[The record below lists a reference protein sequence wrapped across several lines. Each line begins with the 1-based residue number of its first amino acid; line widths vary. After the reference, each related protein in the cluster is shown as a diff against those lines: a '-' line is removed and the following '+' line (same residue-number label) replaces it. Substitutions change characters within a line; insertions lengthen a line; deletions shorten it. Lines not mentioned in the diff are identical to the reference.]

1 MTAVKK
7 KQAKSRQTT
16 RVKFSNLEKMMFP
29 AAGLTKGDLL
39 DYYNQIAPRLLP
51 HLKDRPVTIERL
63 PDGLSKPNAPRF
75 WQKNTPAYY
84 PSWIPRIELP
94 TEAGKPVVYSMV
106 NDLETLLYFVN
117 QGTITFHVYMS
128 RVKNLEHPDYVVFDL
143 DRSEST
149 FGNVVK
155 IATTLRDILKKHK
168 IDSYPKTTGKSGLHV
183 LVPWKQVAGYD
194 AARDWAMSIAEQ
206 IVKAMPKIATT
217 ERYKDQRGK
226 RVYIDVI
233 QNALGHHAV
242 PPYVIRAVP
251 EATVSTP
258 LLWKEVTAKLNPKK
272 FDTKTV
278 LARMKK
284 QKTDPMAPLVA

>member
-7 KQAKSRQTT
+7 KQAKSRETT

-258 LLWKEVTAKLNPKK
+258 LLWKEVTANLNPKK